1 MKALKSL
8 KNIRELFWPLLEK
21 AKESEISTVSQE
33 DVNLKSEDDIK
44 IAFELAQKIYN
55 DEQDRNKTI
64 ETKSVVFVGSI
75 GFVIAIIIGI
85 TNFLLSG
92 QNVYF
97 NAITAGIVLVTIVL
111 IAYLVRSSW
120 YSIKALTRQKFQ
132 VLRFDDIIKHDK
144 NYLKQIIAKIINSSK
159 ENSKIINLRVD
170 YMTMAQEYYKR
181 AIVTLFIYCLFVFFV
196 LIGKLQTGSNDLA
209 ISLGKIAS
217 LLRNGDLF
225 SVLTI
230 LILIINT
237 TLLIIILRRLR
248 Q

>member
-144 NYLKQIIAKIINSSK
+144 NYLKQIIAKIIN
-159 ENSKIINLRVD
+159 LRVD